1 MKEMLKSKTIIAFVV
16 VVLGLTLISIPGT
29 ELESSSHTFQNISYN
44 TK

>member
-16 VVLGLTLISIPGT
+16 VILGLTLISIPST
-29 ELESSSHTFQNISYN
+29 ELVGNQVSQNVAYN